1 MSTLGLSN
9 IGTLVLR
16 IGTLGLGSFGTR
28 GLGPL
33 HALGLG
39 LLGTPGLGGSC
50 AFCSPPM
57 RELLAAFV
65 FFKTM
70 FEFFLRAFVLC
81 SPAFV
86 PFIAC
91 LCFRHYIACLSSLF
105 LAAF

>member
-39 LLGTPGLGGSC
+39 LLGNPGLAGIC
-50 AFCSPPM
+50 AFCSPPL
-57 RELLAAFV
+57 RELSAGFV
-65 FFKTM
+65 FF
-70 FEFFLRAFVLC
+70 
-81 SPAFV
+81 
-86 PFIAC
+86 
-91 LCFRHYIACLSSLF
+91 
-105 LAAF
+105 